1 MLAARR
7 LAAVAGCA
15 AGLLGALAGS
25 LVVLP
30 GVAAAGAGSDRTTIH
45 RLEQRIAGE
54 GARTQALVARYDAVV
69 ARLAAIDRRI
79 AADSARLR
87 AERLADR
94 RATAWLRH
102 VAVAAYVSASSGGTG
117 ALSAASGSMLAV
129 QQVYVDAAGGSL
141 ESATTA
147 VVDARHR
154 SFVLGRT
161 LAAERASTLS
171 TLAALR
177 RARAAADLA
186 TSADETL
193 LGHVRRQLL
202 ALVALANQ
210 QREQAAERALAAQ
223 AASLATAGP
232 ISPPS
237 RPAVVTP
244 GSYADPF
251 RAVSALSPE
260 RIDQGVD
267 YSGFGPVYALGDG
280 VVLSTVNG
288 GWPGGT
294 FITYRLTDGPAQGLV
309 VYVAEDL
316 NPTVQVG
323 ETVTPTTV
331 IGQMYEG
338 PDGIETGWADPTG
351 DGNTMA
357 ADYGQF
363 NGWNVTAFGANFS
376 QLLQSLGAPGG
387 VADSAVAGA
396 LPSSWPSW

>member
-7 LAAVAGCA
+7 LAAVVGCA
-15 AGLLGALAGS
+15 AGLVGALPGS
-25 LVVLP
+25 LVALA

-45 RLEQRIAGE
+45 RLEQRISDE
-54 GARTQALVARYDAVV
+54 GARTQSLVARYDAVV
-69 ARLAAIDRRI
+69 HRLAVIDHRI
-79 AADSARLR
+79 TADSARLR
-87 AERLADR
+87 AEQRAER
-94 RATAWLRH
+94 RATTWLRH
-102 VAVAAYVSASSGGTG
+102 VAVAAYVSAASGGTG

-141 ESATTA
+141 EAATTA
-147 VVDARHR
+147 VVDAHHR
-154 SFVLGRT
+154 SWVTSRT
-161 LAAERASTLS
+161 LASERASTVA

-177 RARAAADLA
+177 SARAVAATA

-193 LGHVRRQLL
+193 LGHVRHQLL
-202 ALVALANQ
+202 ALVAAANQ
-210 QREQAAERALAAQ
+210 RREQVAERALAAQ
-223 AASLATAGP
+223 AARLATP
-232 ISPPS
+232 QPVSPPV
-237 RPAVVTP
+237 RPVVVTP

-251 RAVSALSPE
+251 RAVSGLSPE

-267 YSGFGPVYALGDG
+267 YSGFGPVYAVGDG

-316 NPTVQVG
+316 DPTVQVG
-323 ETVTPTTV
+323 ETVTAGTV
-331 IGQMYEG
+331 IGQMYGG

-363 NGWNVTAFGANFS
+363 NGWNVTAFGLNFS

-387 VADSAVAGA
+387 IVDAGVAGA
-396 LPSSWPSW
+396 LPPSWPSW

>member
-7 LAAVAGCA
+7 LAAVVGCA
-15 AGLLGALAGS
+15 AGLLGALAGP

-210 QREQAAERALAAQ
+210 RREQAAERALAAQ

-309 VYVAEDL
+309 IYVAEDL

-376 QLLQSLGAPGG
+376 RLLQSLGAPGG